1 MDSYVEAIIRRVEP
15 EILGSVTELRNAC
28 PSYDEV
34 CRRGHQDRLQ
44 VDSIAEIEQINLLY
58 RERDRLNKSGENWEV
73 DHKLP
78 LFKGGTHSVDNLQL
92 LTYAEHRKKS
102 GEERRK
108 PYQLSQCDN
117 QCFFVSFDALFT
129 LF

>member
-1 MDSYVEAIIRRVEP
+1 MTSSKSNSQQPMDSYVEAIIRRVEP

-108 PYQLSQCDN
+108 P
-117 QCFFVSFDALFT
+117 A
-129 LF
+129 